1 VAPVSNK
8 RDQGRENPIQVL
20 AKAVAVL
27 DVLEADG
34 ELTAAQIAEHLNE
47 PRSSVYRLLA
57 SLQGVGFV
65 DPGDRRGTFRLG
77 MRLYGLGNSAIRQR
91 DLREAALPQMIEL
104 RERTHNTVFLAV
116 RSGYEALCIERV
128 VGRWTI
134 SNVLMPGT
142 TVPLHVGAVGK
153 VLLAAEPEEFWQ
165 RYLDEAEMVV
175 FTPHTV
181 SEREE
186 LLRVLAEV
194 RDTGVAISDEDR
206 LLGMAGVGAPVRDH
220 DARVCGAISFSGPKP
235 GVLEDQRAE
244 SIELIKQAAS
254 HVSRSLGYGSG
265 VSGGAPSLS
274 AG

>member
-1 VAPVSNK
+1 MSNK

-34 ELTAAQIAEHLNE
+34 ELTAAQIAEHLQE

-77 MRLYGLGNSAIRQR
+77 MRLYGLGNSAVRQR

-104 RERTHNTVFLAV
+104 REQTHNTVFLAV
-116 RSGYEALCIERV
+116 RSGYDALCIERV

-165 RYLDEAEMVV
+165 RYCDEAELVT

-181 SEREE
+181 HERDD
-186 LLRVLAEV
+186 LIRVLEEV
-194 RDTGVAISDEDR
+194 REAGVAISDEDR
-206 LLGMAGVGAPVRDH
+206 LLGMAGVGAPIRDH
-220 DARVCGAISFSGPKP
+220 DGRICGAISFSGPKP
-235 GVLEDQRAE
+235 VVLEEHHAE
-244 SIELIKQAAS
+244 SVALIQRSAAQI
-254 HVSRSLGYGSG
+254 SRSLGYGSG
-265 VSGGAPSLS
+265 AESELPALS
-274 AG
+274 RG

>member
-1 VAPVSNK
+1 MSNK

-20 AKAVAVL
+20 GKAVAVL
-27 DVLEADG
+27 DALEADG
-34 ELTAAQIAEHLNE
+34 ELTAAQIAEHLDE

-77 MRLYGLGNSAIRQR
+77 MRLYRLGNSAVRQR
-91 DLREAALPQMIEL
+91 DLREAALPQMIDL
-104 RERTHNTVFLAV
+104 RERTHNTVFLAI

-165 RYLDEAEMVV
+165 RYCDEADLVT
-175 FTPHTV
+175 FTPYTL
-181 SEREE
+181 SDRAA
-186 LLRVLAEV
+186 LLPVLKEV
-194 RDTGVAISDEDR
+194 RETSVAISDEDR

-220 DARVCGAISFSGPKP
+220 DGRVCGAISFSGPKP
-235 GVLEDQRAE
+235 VILEDHRAANVA
-244 SIELIKQAAS
+244 LIQGAANQI
-254 HVSRSLGYGSG
+254 SRSLGYELAFESQ
-265 VSGGAPSLS
+265 PSELQAS
-274 AG
+274 